1 MFTRGSYCSF
11 AGGLVPTFDN
21 SVPPWHK
28 TFKHAGTSVVAKAQA
43 QKFNVVGDYG
53 DAYAGDKSWA
63 VTIPFEFA
71 GHNR

>member
-1 MFTRGSYCSF
+1 M
-11 AGGLVPTFDN
+11 VPTHIAFEN
-21 SVPPWHK
+21 FHHVI
-28 TFKHAGTSVVAKAQA
+28 VVAKAQA

-53 DAYAGDKSWA
+53 DAYAGAKDWA